1 MSLSKSVRFSALV
14 AIALSAASPL
24 FAAGSAGAAPSSAAS
39 APAAAASAPALRE
52 VALVTPTLQMW
63 PDQIEA
69 HGNIMP
75 WREISVGTEVGGLR
89 LLSVQVSVGDV
100 VKKGQ
105 VLAQLNPATAEAEL
119 EAVNAQLL
127 EAQATL
133 AQADATLA
141 RAKRLAASGGVSKQD
156 LSLYETQKQ
165 TATARLDAI
174 QAQVKTQ
181 KHKLD
186 SATLIAPDDGV
197 ISASFAT
204 EGAIVRAGSE
214 LFRLIRQGR
223 LEWRAEV
230 KGETLLKLS
239 AGQEV
244 VIRSPLGR
252 EIKAH
257 VRQVSPTIDLSTR
270 NGFVYVDLPTDT
282 NFKAGLFV
290 SGTLAI
296 KRQALVVP
304 ASAVLHQGSGD
315 QIFTVDA
322 DNKVEALDVTIGRSR
337 AGLKEVIS
345 GVDEHSRVIV
355 RDLQALKPGE
365 SVTVQAAAKS

>member
-1 MSLSKSVRFSALV
+1 MMKSIRFPALI
-14 AIALSAASPL
+14 AIALSSPFPLLAASP
-24 FAAGSAGAAPSSAAS
+24 AGAAPSPVASAPATAAS
-39 APAAAASAPALRE
+39 APVLRE
-52 VALVTPTLQMW
+52 VALVTPRLEMW

-75 WREISVGTEVGGLR
+75 WREISVGTEAGGLR
-89 LLSVQVSVGDV
+89 LLSVQASVGDV

-119 EAVNAQLL
+119 EAVSAQLM

-141 RAKRLAASGGVSKQD
+141 RAKRLASSGGVSKQD
-156 LSLYETQKQ
+156 LTLYETQKQ

-181 KHKLD
+181 RHKLD

-197 ISASFAT
+197 ISASSAT

-214 LFRLIRQGR
+214 LFRLIRKGR

-244 VIRSPLGR
+244 LIRSPLGQ

-257 VRQVSPTIDLSTR
+257 VRQVSPTIDLNTR
-270 NGFVYVDLPTDT
+270 NGFVYVDLPADT

-296 KRQALVVP
+296 KRRALVVP

-315 QIFTVDA
+315 RVFTVDA
-322 DNKVEALDVTIGRSR
+322 DNKVEAREVNIGRSQGGQKEITS
-337 AGLKEVIS
+337 GL
-345 GVDEHSRVIV
+345 DESSRVIV
-355 RDLQALKPGE
+355 RDQRDLKPGE
-365 SVTVQAAAKS
+365 LVAVQAGAKS